1 MIELLLVMVIIT
13 GCLAYGLWRR
23 SYMSQVI
30 IVANLLVFIYLF
42 ILSRQDYSLYFNVY
56 DNLTFVPARIS
67 DIGYVPTIVS
77 SMFMHADILHLIG
90 NMLILYLLGL
100 PLEERIGSKN
110 WMIIY
115 FATGIVA
122 TLCFWLLHMDS
133 GSHLLGASGAIFG
146 IGGAFLILYPRDKIP
161 MLIGPLFT
169 TRAPIWL
176 AVGVMF
182 VMESILVVS
191 AIEDGIAHIAHVGG
205 IICGIVIAPI
215 IVKVR
220 TVRKL
225 DFDYDAMR
233 TLGRTDED
241 KELVDRIEKEG
252 DEEIREA
259 WLDFFFEKVARC
271 PKCKRHVSRGEVIE
285 CECGT
290 TVDLRRTDK

>member
-1 MIELLLVMVIIT
+1 MIELLLVMVIII

-30 IVANLLVFIYLF
+30 IVANLLVFIYVF
-42 ILSRQDYSLYFNVY
+42 ILSRQDYSLFSNVY

-67 DIGYVPTIVS
+67 DIGYAPTIVS

-115 FATGIVA
+115 FTTGIVA

-133 GSHLLGASGAIFG
+133 RSHLLGASGAIFG

-182 VMESILVVS
+182 VLESILVVS

-220 TVRKL
+220 TVQKTSI
-225 DFDYDAMR
+225 DYDAMR
-233 TLGRTDED
+233 ILGRTDED

-271 PKCKRHVSRGEVIE
+271 PKCKRHVSRAEVIE

-290 TVDLRRTDK
+290 TVDLRRTGK